1 MKRLIRGFGLLVLLL
16 LFVAPMSDLRG
27 AAQTREPVVWT
38 EFNVDL
44 NVQRDGTVHVTET
57 QVIRFNGG
65 PYTTAFAEISLA
77 RVDDVDNV
85 QVFEINEAGART
97 EFRRTPSTASET
109 AGTFHAV
116 EQGGMLLV
124 DFFYEP
130 AINETRTFGLEY
142 DLSGAI
148 RVYDELDPPNLQLW
162 WTAISA
168 GTTEAAPV
176 VSSTVT
182 VTLPEAVDVSDV
194 VILGED
200 GIVADDPDSYTD
212 DGRTF
217 TWHAENFDIG
227 EELDVRLQFPIIIDV
242 DKPAWQVAD
251 DTRREQ
257 AEKDQDQE
265 DVFNLIFGAIGIL
278 AAVVGSLFLYGL
290 WYTRGRDP
298 QVGLVASF
306 LPEPPDDSP
315 PGTVGVL
322 VDEYAEERDL
332 VATLIDLSRRGIF
345 RIEDQS
351 DQQRPDLKLT
361 LLQPNAP
368 MSELEKALTN
378 DLFNSDLTEGKSVQ
392 IGQNPLDKPDN
403 VLKGLYGDL
412 VQRGYYT
419 RSPEITRTIY
429 RRRGTIVVIA
439 ALILFCVVMTE
450 IRVGL
455 IFLPF
460 LVLAILGLVLRWQS
474 RFMPRRTDQ
483 GAEAAAKWRAFRTYL
498 VDIQKYEKLEEST
511 QIFDKYLPYA
521 IAFGIEKS
529 WVEKFARARTVAPG
543 WLGPGGTV
551 IVLNDGGGR
560 RPTQQSPRGGGGGI
574 FDWLDP
580 TPGGSGGGG
589 QPDGSGRSGGGG
601 LQDWSDRSARGLQG
615 SSDSLVDM
623 LNSVG
628 RAFGGFGG
636 GSSSRRSGSFGSFG
650 GGGSGGGR
658 RGGFSG
664 GGSRGGGGGGGR
676 RGFR

>member
-1 MKRLIRGFGLLVLLL
+1 
-16 LFVAPMSDLRG
+16 
-27 AAQTREPVVWT
+27 
-38 EFNVDL
+38 
-44 NVQRDGTVHVTET
+44 
-57 QVIRFNGG
+57 
-65 PYTTAFAEISLA
+65 
-77 RVDDVDNV
+77 
-85 QVFEINEAGART
+85 
-97 EFRRTPSTASET
+97 
-109 AGTFHAV
+109 
-116 EQGGMLLV
+116 
-124 DFFYEP
+124 
-130 AINETRTFGLEY
+130 
-142 DLSGAI
+142 
-148 RVYDELDPPNLQLW
+148 
-162 WTAISA
+162 
-168 GTTEAAPV
+168 
-176 VSSTVT
+176 
-182 VTLPEAVDVSDV
+182 
-194 VILGED
+194 
-200 GIVADDPDSYTD
+200 
-212 DGRTF
+212 
-217 TWHAENFDIG
+217 
-227 EELDVRLQFPIIIDV
+227 
-242 DKPAWQVAD
+242 
-251 DTRREQ
+251 
-257 AEKDQDQE
+257 
-265 DVFNLIFGAIGIL
+265 
-278 AAVVGSLFLYGL
+278 
-290 WYTRGRDP
+290 
-298 QVGLVASF
+298 
-306 LPEPPDDSP
+306 
-315 PGTVGVL
+315 
-322 VDEYAEERDL
+322 
-332 VATLIDLSRRGIF
+332 
-345 RIEDQS
+345 
-351 DQQRPDLKLT
+351 
-361 LLQPNAP
+361 
-368 MSELEKALTN
+368 
-378 DLFNSDLTEGKSVQ
+378 VQ